1 MNFTKMSPNSSES
14 SLNGESKSIDKYF
27 IAKALSLAKKAH
39 GLTSPN
45 PLVGAVVVK
54 DGTIIGAGYHKKA
67 GLPHAE
73 ISALKKAGSNARGAT
88 LYVNLEPCS
97 HFGKTPPCIYKIKE
111 CGIKRVVA
119 AISDPNPLVSGKGL
133 DYLHNNGIETVC
145 GVLEEKA
152 KKLNEV
158 FLKYIASGSPF
169 VTIKEA
175 LTLDGKI
182 GYRNDK
188 GKSYISSEKSLEY
201 THGLRFL
208 NDGIMVS
215 AKTVIKDDPMLDI
228 RLNRR
233 GIKNKLLNKR
243 YTKIILDADLSIPL
257 NSRIFDTYGDILI
270 FASIEYDKEKSVK
283 RLLLKEKGAIICDV
297 YYNST
302 SIEGK
307 RFLNLREVFK
317 RCGELKITSIFVEAG
332 PILFNSLIREKL
344 FDKLVINMMPYIL
357 GYEKGL
363 GLFESLS
370 LRDKDMLKFKD
381 LSVKNINDELFLSY
395 YPEV

>member
-1 MNFTKMSPNSSES
+1 MSPNSSES
-14 SLNGESKSIDKYF
+14 SLNGKNKSIDEYF
-27 IAKALSLAKKAH
+27 IAKTLSLAKKAH

-54 DGTIIGAGYHKKA
+54 GGTIIGAGYHKKA

-119 AISDPNPLVSGKGL
+119 AIGDPNPLVSGKGL
-133 DYLHNNGIETVC
+133 DYLRNNGIEAVC
-145 GVLEEKA
+145 GVLEKKA
-152 KKLNEV
+152 EKLNEV
-158 FLKYIASGSPF
+158 FFKYIASGSPF

-182 GYRNDK
+182 GYKNDK

-201 THGLRFL
+201 THGLRFI

-228 RLNRR
+228 RLDKR
-233 GIKNKLLNKR
+233 GMKNKLLNKR

-270 FASIEYDKEKSVK
+270 FASIEYDKEKSAK

-307 RFLNLREVFK
+307 RFLNLREVFR

-344 FDKLVINMMPYIL
+344 FDKLVVNMMPYIL

-370 LRDKDMLKFKD
+370 LKDKDMLKFKD
-381 LSVKNINDELFLSY
+381 LSVKNINDELFLTY
-395 YPEV
+395 YPEA

>member
-1 MNFTKMSPNSSES
+1 MSPNSSGS
-14 SLNGESKSIDKYF
+14 SLNGKNKSIDEYF
-27 IAKALSLAKKAH
+27 IAKTLSLAKKAH

-54 DGTIIGAGYHKKA
+54 GGTIIGAGYHKKA

-73 ISALKKAGSNARGAT
+73 IAALKKAGSNARGAT

-119 AISDPNPLVSGKGL
+119 AIGDPNPLVSGKGL
-133 DYLHNNGIETVC
+133 DYLRSNGIEAVC

-152 KKLNEV
+152 EKLNEV
-158 FLKYIASGSPF
+158 FFKYIASGSPF

-182 GYRNDK
+182 GYKNDK

-201 THGLRFL
+201 THGLRFI

-228 RLNRR
+228 RLDRR
-233 GIKNKLLNKR
+233 GMKNKLLNKR

-270 FASIEYDKEKSVK
+270 FASIEYDKEKSAK

-307 RFLNLREVFK
+307 RFLNLKEVFR

-370 LRDKDMLKFKD
+370 LKDKDMLKFKD
-381 LSVKNINDELFLSY
+381 LSVKNINDELFLTY
-395 YPEV
+395 YPEA